1 MRKFITLTT
10 CIAIFYNIFTPI
22 RLLVDG
28 GKSIFLVISFLTIFL
43 GGNLLFNRGI
53 WNALL
58 YIFVVCVLSFIGVEY
73 FSSYLPT
80 ILLILFFVFFVEYYS
95 KTKDLLFA
103 KWVIIT
109 TYLSVLF
116 LVLVSIP
123 QFIISPNLS
132 RMVASEISTGESSN
146 IGTAAYWTISYETIH
161 NLPLLIIP
169 VVVWM
174 KNTTITKYRYF
185 ASLIVISF
193 LILSVFADATTPLIL
208 IFCSV
213 AIVYLYQPQRD
224 SITNISRLL
233 IISVVLVVL
242 FNKSTLTTILETIQP
257 VFSGSSNE
265 AKVSELIT
273 YMNYG
278 EKEGDLAIRDKVY
291 NITLNSISDN
301 FFGVEYDIKRIGRH
315 SFILDHFAAM
325 GFFLFMSFVI
335 FLYYVY
341 KIGASVL
348 KQTKFAYRIAFVVF
362 LLTGLLKNFFLIN
375 SILAII
381 PLSLV
386 LIEKN
391 GKYNIRRNG

>member
-1 MRKFITLTT
+1 M
-10 CIAIFYNIFTPI
+10 
-22 RLLVDG
+22 
-28 GKSIFLVISFLTIFL
+28 
-43 GGNLLFNRGI
+43 
-53 WNALL
+53 
-58 YIFVVCVLSFIGVEY
+58 VCVLSFIGVEY

-80 ILLILFFVFFVEYYS
+80 ILLILFSVSIVEYYS